1 MSPLPTRMTD
11 HWAIQPGAAPQTRQL
26 IWPITLGADDAVI
39 ELARQAHRQLTGVP
53 GLDLVPPS
61 WLHLTTLT
69 TGPADDISPG
79 ALDGIIEEAQ
89 RLLAAIT
96 PITITLG
103 RVLYHP
109 RAVMLDAGPAE
120 PFRSV
125 IEAIQTATRHAG
137 HSTALYHDP
146 WRPHITLAYSN
157 ATLPA
162 APVIQALGRN
172 LPARQ
177 ITIRSISLVSQSP
190 EQRWTW
196 DRITDLPLAESQRH

>member
-1 MSPLPTRMTD
+1 VSPLPSQMTD
-11 HWAIQPGAAPQTRQL
+11 HWAIQPGTGPQTSQL
-26 IWPITLGADDAVI
+26 MWPIALGADQGAT
-39 ELARQAHRQLTGVP
+39 ELAGQAHERLTGLP
-53 GLDLVPPS
+53 GLDLIPPR

-69 TGPADDISPG
+69 SGPVDDLAPD
-79 ALDGIIEEAQ
+79 ALAAMIEEAQ
-89 RLLAAIT
+89 RLLADIA

-120 PFRSV
+120 PFQPV
-125 IEAIQTATRHAG
+125 IAAIRAATSHAG
-137 HSTALYHDP
+137 QSTALYHDP

-157 ATLPA
+157 ATRPA
-162 APVIQALGRN
+162 APIIEALGRN

-177 ITIRSISLVSQSP
+177 ITISSISLVSQSP

-196 DRITDLPLAESQRH
+196 DRITDLPLAESQRQ